1 MRAKELAIKVGNIF
15 LRFTGFIAI
24 LLFLLSLSDLPYNA
38 YHWLGTS
45 NSKLKTRPDV
55 IVLLGG
61 TGMPSPDG
69 FIRCYYA
76 AEAAIKFPLAE
87 IIIALPLNENDSN
100 AQQKMMAHEL
110 SIRGV
115 DSARIRYESS
125 GFNTHSQAVNIA
137 EMHGANKIKKTLV
150 IITSP
155 EHMYRSVKAFKK
167 AGYTSVGGV
176 PAFEK
181 PIDQEKIKD
190 KQKSKDKRVKSLDLR
205 YNIWSYLHYEL
216 LVCKEFFAIS
226 YYKLKGWI

>member
-1 MRAKELAIKVGNIF
+1 MSAKEIAVKIGSISLKAAGS
-15 LRFTGFIAI
+15 IAI
-24 LLFLLSLSDLPYNA
+24 LLFLLSLTDLPYNA

-45 NSKLKTRPDV
+45 NSKLRKKPDV

-61 TGMPSPDG
+61 SGMPSPDG

-76 AEAAIKFPLAE
+76 SEAAKQFPNAE

-100 AQQKMMAHEL
+100 AQLKMMAHEL
-110 SIRGV
+110 IIRGI
-115 DSARIRYESS
+115 DSTKIRYEAL
-125 GFNTHSQAVNIA
+125 GFNTHTQAENIA
-137 EMHGANKIKKTLV
+137 AMHGVLKKLKTVV

-155 EHMYRSVKAFKK
+155 EHMYRSVRSFKRV
-167 AGYTSVGGV
+167 GYTSVGGV

-181 PIDQEKIKD
+181 PIDKEKVQD
-190 KQKSKDKRVKSLDLR
+190 TQKSKDKRVKSLELR

-216 LVCKEFFAIS
+216 LVSKEIFAIL